1 MAADA
6 RSTVHALLAAAGI
19 RPPEP
24 EVEAMVQAYPAL
36 RAAADALYADEIARF
51 EPAFFP
57 TDVEVA
63 EG

>member
-1 MAADA
+1 M
-6 RSTVHALLAAAGI
+6 
-19 RPPEP
+19 
-24 EVEAMVQAYPAL
+24 VEAYPAL